1 MKTKIVQVTA
11 IGMSQIKLLSKLNT
25 TLMEKGFEV
34 HAVCTADEYSDQLAK
49 DNIIFHDVKI
59 DRAINP
65 KGNIQSIIEMVKI
78 FKKVKPEI
86 VHVHTPVA
94 AVLARIAAKIAG
106 VPSVIY
112 TAHGFYFHEG
122 MSSIKY
128 KLFFTIEK
136 YIGRIFTDYIF
147 TQSKEDYDLA
157 VENDFLKNNN
167 YLHISNGID
176 LDNQF
181 NLSNISNTEIVK
193 LKEQLNIQEKD
204 IVFTFLGRMVKEK
217 GIIELLEAFKIL
229 SSENKNVKLLCMG
242 SMPDSERDSSVG
254 ELLKNYDNNQ
264 ITFLGQVSSPEKYYA
279 LSDVFVL
286 PSYRE
291 GMPRSIIEA
300 MAMKNAIIATDIR
313 GSREEVSHK
322 ENGYLVEVQNIPQL
336 LEAMRYLTNHPD
348 KIESMK
354 EAGYK
359 KTLAEYDEQQ
369 VVGKQLKV
377 FNEILERR

>member
-11 IGMSQIKLLSKLNT
+11 IGMSQVKLLSKLNN
-25 TLMEKGFEV
+25 TLVEKGFEV
-34 HAVCTADEYSDQLAK
+34 HAVCAADEYTNQLAK

-65 KGNIQSIIEMVKI
+65 IGNLKSIIEMVKV

-94 AVLARIAAKIAG
+94 AVLGRIAAKIGG
-106 VPSVIY
+106 VPNVVY

-122 MSSIKY
+122 MSKAKY
-128 KLFFTIEK
+128 KVFFTIEK
-136 YIGRIFTDYIF
+136 YIGKLFTDYIF
-147 TQSKEDYDLA
+147 TQSKEDFDLA
-157 VENDFLKNNN
+157 VQNEFLRNNN

-176 LDNQF
+176 LENQF
-181 NLSNISNTEIVK
+181 NISNVDENEMIEIK
-193 LKEQLNIQEKD
+193 DQLDIKEND
-204 IVFTFLGRMVKEK
+204 IVFSFLGRMVKEK

-229 SSENKNVKLLCMG
+229 SSETEKVKLLCMG
-242 SMPDSERDSSVG
+242 SVPDSERDGSVA
-254 ELLKNYDNNQ
+254 ELLNDYNNNQ
-264 ITFLGQVSSPEKYYA
+264 IKFLGQVSSPEKYYA
-279 LSDVFVL
+279 ISDIFVL

-300 MAMKNAIIATDIR
+300 MSMKNAIIATDIR
-313 GSREEVSHK
+313 GSREEISHSD
-322 ENGYLVEVQNIPQL
+322 NGYLVEVRNIPEL
-336 LEAMRYLTNHPD
+336 LEAMRYLTNHPE

-359 KTLAEYDEQQ
+359 KTLAEYDEEI
-369 VVGKQLKV
+369 VVSKQLEV
-377 FNEILERR
+377 FNQILERR

>member
-1 MKTKIVQVTA
+1 MKPKIVQVTA
-11 IGMSQIKLLSKLNT
+11 IGMSQVKLLSKLNT
-25 TLMEKGFEV
+25 TLVEKGFEV
-34 HAVCTADEYSDQLAK
+34 HAVCTADEYTNQLPK
-49 DNIIFHDVKI
+49 DNITFHNVKI

-65 KGNIQSIIEMVKI
+65 IGNLKSITEMIKI

-94 AVLARIAAKIAG
+94 AVLGRIAAKIAG
-106 VPSVIY
+106 VPNVIY
-112 TAHGFYFHEG
+112 TAHGFYFHDG
-122 MSSIKY
+122 MSKTKY

-136 YIGRIFTDYIF
+136 YIGRLFTDYIF
-147 TQSKEDYDLA
+147 TQSKEDFDLA
-157 VENDFLKNNN
+157 VQNKFLNNNN

-176 LDNQF
+176 LENQF
-181 NLSNISNTEIVK
+181 NLSNINNNEIVEFRK
-193 LKEQLNIQEKD
+193 KLNIKDGD

-217 GIIELLEAFKIL
+217 GIIELLEAFNIL
-229 SSENKNVKLLCMG
+229 SSENQNVKLLCMG
-242 SMPDSERDSSVG
+242 SMPVSERDGTVG
-254 ELLKNYDNNQ
+254 ELLNKYENKQ
-264 ITFLGQVSSPEKYYA
+264 IIFLGQVSSPEKYYA
-279 LSDVFVL
+279 VSDVFVL

-322 ENGYLVEVQNIPQL
+322 DNGYLVEVRNIPEL

-354 EAGYK
+354 ESGYK
-359 KTLAEYDEQQ
+359 KTLAEYDEEL
-369 VVGKQLKV
+369 VVGKQLEV
-377 FNEILERR
+377 FNQILERR

>member
-11 IGMSQIKLLSKLNT
+11 IGMSQVKLLSKLNN
-25 TLMEKGFEV
+25 TLVEKGFEV
-34 HAVCTADEYSDQLAK
+34 HAVCTADKYTDQLAK

-65 KGNIQSIIEMVKI
+65 KGNIKSIIEMIKI

-94 AVLARIAAKIAG
+94 AVLGRIAAKIAG
-106 VPSVIY
+106 VPHVIY

-122 MSSIKY
+122 MSSMKY

-157 VENDFLKNNN
+157 VKNDFLKNDN

-176 LDNQF
+176 LNNQF
-181 NLSNISNTEIVK
+181 NLSNISNTEIIE
-193 LKEQLNIQEKD
+193 LKEHLNIQEND

-242 SMPDSERDSSVG
+242 SMPDSERDDSIAG
-254 ELLKNYDNNQ
+254 LLKNYDSNQ
-264 ITFLGQVSSPEKYYA
+264 ITFLGQVSSPENYYA

>member
-1 MKTKIVQVTA
+1 MSTKIVQVTA

-25 TLMEKGFEV
+25 RLVENGFEV
-34 HAVCTADEYSDQLAK
+34 HAVCTADEYTDQLAK
-49 DNIIFHDVKI
+49 DNIFFHDVKI
-59 DRAINP
+59 DRSINP
-65 KGNIQSIIEMVKI
+65 LGNLKSIIEMIKV

-94 AVLARIAAKIAG
+94 AVLGRIAAKIAG
-106 VPSVIY
+106 VPHVIY
-112 TAHGFYFHEG
+112 TAHGFYFHDG
-122 MSSIKY
+122 MSKAKY

-136 YIGRIFTDYIF
+136 YIGRFFTDHIF
-147 TQSKEDYDLA
+147 TQSKEDFDLA
-157 VENDFLKNNN
+157 VQNEFLKNNN

-181 NLSNISNTEIVK
+181 NLSNINNTEMME
-193 LKEQLNIQEKD
+193 LKEQLNIQEND

-229 SSENKNVKLLCMG
+229 SSENQNVKLLCMG
-242 SMPDSERDSSVG
+242 SMPDSERDGSVG

-264 ITFLGQVSSPEKYYA
+264 IAFLGQVSSPEKYYA

-336 LEAMRYLTNHPD
+336 LEAMRHLTNHPE

-359 KTLAEYDEQQ
+359 KTLAEYDEQL
-369 VVGKQLKV
+369 VVSKQLEV

>member
-1 MKTKIVQVTA
+1 MSTKIVQVTA
-11 IGMSQIKLLSKLNT
+11 IGMSQVKLLSKLNT
-25 TLMEKGFEV
+25 TLVENGFEV
-34 HAVCTADEYSDQLAK
+34 HAVCTADEYTDQLAK
-49 DNIIFHDVKI
+49 DNVIFHDVKI

-65 KGNIQSIIEMVKI
+65 LGNLKSIIEMIKV

-94 AVLARIAAKIAG
+94 AVLGRIAAKIAG
-106 VPSVIY
+106 VPHVIY
-112 TAHGFYFHEG
+112 TAHGFYFHDG
-122 MSSIKY
+122 MSNAKY

-136 YIGRIFTDYIF
+136 YIGRFFTDHIF
-147 TQSKEDYDLA
+147 TQSKEDFDLA
-157 VENDFLKNNN
+157 VQNEFLNNNN

-176 LDNQF
+176 LEKQF
-181 NLSNISNTEIVK
+181 NLGHINDNEIIDLRK
-193 LKEQLNIQEKD
+193 QLHIKTND

-217 GIIELLEAFKIL
+217 GIIELLEAFNML
-229 SSENKNVKLLCMG
+229 SAENQNVKLLCMG
-242 SMPDSERDSSVG
+242 SMPESERDGTVG
-254 ELLKNYDNNQ
+254 ELLNKYENKQ

-279 LSDVFVL
+279 VSDIFVL

-313 GSREEVSHK
+313 GSREEVSHGD
-322 ENGYLVEVQNIPQL
+322 NGYLVEVRNIPEL
-336 LEAMRYLTNHPD
+336 LKAMRYLTNHPD
-348 KIESMK
+348 KIDSMK

-359 KTLAEYDEQQ
+359 KTLLEYNEEL
-369 VVGKQLKV
+369 VVGKQLEV